1 MSLNHTRTMQVFE
14 KTYIRTS
21 QPTITCTNLFM
32 QPRQP
37 SCDAK
42 KFPIDYKKV
51 NPMLMG

>member
-1 MSLNHTRTMQVFE
+1 MSLNQTRTMQVFE

-21 QPTITCTNLFM
+21 QPTITCTNSFV

-42 KFPIDYKKV
+42 KITIDYKKV
-51 NPMLMG
+51 NPLLMG

>member
-1 MSLNHTRTMQVFE
+1 MSLNQKKTIPVFE

-21 QPTITCTNLFM
+21 EPSISCTNLFV

-42 KFPIDYKKV
+42 K
-51 NPMLMG
+51 NPY

>member
-1 MSLNHTRTMQVFE
+1 MSLNQTRSMPVFE

-21 QPTITCTNLFM
+21 EPSISFTNSFV

-37 SCDAK
+37 SSDAK